1 VTETSSFSDID
12 LGGIEPPPPAPE
24 LPLPPPVARTGPAAS
39 EIAAGCAITHL
50 RYVGLAM
57 ADYERSL
64 RFYEQTWGLY
74 RIADDGNVA
83 FLGSVGS
90 PEPFILRLR
99 AADTSRTDI
108 ISFGAR
114 DPAAVDELAARLGA
128 DGVRLIRE
136 PGRLASPGGGYGLRF
151 FDPEGR
157 VVEVSADVGAKPY
170 RELQARESVPRK
182 ISHVVINSPDVPGLM
197 AFYERHLRFRLSDWL
212 ADRMCFLR
220 CSAEHHNLAIAHG
233 DVPGLNHV
241 SFEMRG
247 IEEYLR
253 GTGRLIR
260 AGYRPL
266 WGPGRHSAGDNTYAY
281 FADPDRNV
289 VEYTTEL
296 ELVSDEDAWIPRVW
310 SMDNAYAD
318 RWGTGGTGAD
328 LFALFADV
336 RNDAG
341 LWQPPPI

>member
-1 VTETSSFSDID
+1 VTQTPSFSDVNLD
-12 LGGIEPPPPAPE
+12 GIQPPPPATE
-24 LPLPPPVARTGPAAS
+24 LPLAPPVPRTGPPAS
-39 EIAAGCAITHL
+39 EIAERSGITHL

-57 ADYERSL
+57 ADYERAL
-64 RFYEQTWGLY
+64 RFYERVWGLY

-83 FLGSVGS
+83 FLGAVGS
-90 PEPFILRLR
+90 PEPFILRIR
-99 AADTSRTDI
+99 VAADSRTDMI
-108 ISFGAR
+108 AFGAR
-114 DPAAVDELAARLGA
+114 DAAAVDELAARLGA
-128 DGVRLIRE
+128 GGVRLVRE
-136 PGRLASPGGGYGLRF
+136 PGKLASPGGGYGLRF

-157 VVEVSADVGAKPY
+157 VIEVSADVGAKPY
-170 RELQARESVPRK
+170 RELRARESVPKK

-197 AFYERHLRFRLSDWL
+197 AFYERHLGFRLSDWL

-233 DVPGLNHV
+233 NVPGLNHV

-296 ELVSDEDAWIPRVW
+296 ELVTDEDAWVPRVW
-310 SMDNAYAD
+310 SMDNVYAD

-328 LFALFADV
+328 LFALAAEVRADV
-336 RNDAG
+336 G
-341 LWQPPPI
+341 LWNAPPI

>member
-1 VTETSSFSDID
+1 MTDTSSFSDVNLD
-12 LGGIEPPPPAPE
+12 GIQPPLPAPE
-24 LPLPPPVARTGPAAS
+24 LPLAPPIPEPGRPHRRSPPRPGSPTCATSGWRWRTTSARSGSTS
-39 EIAAGCAITHL
+39 
-50 RYVGLAM
+50 
-57 ADYERSL
+57 RSG
-64 RFYEQTWGLY
+64 GLY

-83 FLGSVGS
+83 FLGAVGS
-90 PEPFILRLR
+90 PEPFILRVR
-99 AADTSRTDI
+99 AATAPRTDI
-108 ISFGAR
+108 IAFGAR
-114 DPAAVDELAARLGA
+114 DAAAVDGLAARLGV
-128 DGVRLIRE
+128 DDVRLIRE
-136 PGRLASPGGGYGLRF
+136 PGKLNGPGGGYGLRF

-157 VVEVSADVGAKPY
+157 VVEVSADVGPKPY

-182 ISHVVINSPDVPGLM
+182 ISHVVINSPDVPALM
-197 AFYERHLRFRLSDWL
+197 AFYQRHLGFRLSDWL

-233 DVPGLNHV
+233 SISGLNHV

-260 AGYRPL
+260 AGYQPL

-296 ELVSDEDAWIPRVW
+296 ELVADEDA
-310 SMDNAYAD
+310 
-318 RWGTGGTGAD
+318 
-328 LFALFADV
+328 
-336 RNDAG
+336 
-341 LWQPPPI
+341 

>member
-1 VTETSSFSDID
+1 MSQTPSFAD
-12 LGGIEPPPPAPE
+12 LNLDGIQPPPPGPK
-24 LPLPPPVARTGPAAS
+24 LPLPPPVARTGPPAS
-39 EIAAGCAITHL
+39 ELAAQCAITHL

-57 ADYERSL
+57 ADYERAL
-64 RFYEQTWGLY
+64 RFYERTWGLY
-74 RIADDGNVA
+74 PVAMDGNVA
-83 FLGSVGS
+83 FFGSVGS
-90 PEPFILRLR
+90 PEPFILRIR
-99 AADTSRTDI
+99 AAAGSRTDI
-108 ISFGAR
+108 IGFAAR
-114 DPAAVDELAARLGA
+114 DASAVDELAARLGA
-128 DGVRLIRE
+128 DGVRLISE
-136 PGRLASPGGGYGLRF
+136 PGKLNSPGGGYGLRF

-157 VVEVSADVGAKPY
+157 VIEVSADVAAKPY
-170 RELQARESVPRK
+170 RELAARESVPKK
-182 ISHVVINSPDVPGLM
+182 ISHVVINSPDVPALM
-197 AFYERHLRFRLSDWL
+197 AFYERHLAFRLSDWL
-212 ADRMCFLR
+212 GDRMCFLR

-233 DVPGLNHV
+233 AAGLNHV

-281 FADPDRNV
+281 FADPDHNV

-296 ELVSDEDAWIPRVW
+296 ERVPDEDTWVPRVW
-310 SMDNAYAD
+310 SMENAYAD

-336 RNDAG
+336 RADTG
-341 LWQPPPI
+341 LWSPPPI